1 MTQNTKTLQTHRIL
15 ACSITLFTVLA
26 AVTTPVAI
34 AADTGSSA
42 GNESIAVINESKEN
56 QTSPTEEPS
65 TIKDTS
71 TRQAQDLPNTSPP
84 PAGGTMRLSTSIS
97 KSTIT
102 SGETAI
108 ITVTIEN
115 NMNQSIGGGLLQ
127 FDNGLIPVS
136 DERVDRT
143 GITYLSRIGGK
154 LNSGETRK
162 LEFEYE
168 FEPITSPGDSV
179 IDTTGHV
186 NVSFEPMSIHKG
198 VPSELTAS
206 SQDVRLTNSENRPKF
221 SVDFPDE
228 IPEGGEEAINYSIT
242 NRADYPVEEITLTL
256 DVAGVGMHEIRFAAL
271 GEQKQSAPPQNIG
284 VPLNTSKL
292 SIGETVTGSIPIAAI
307 GTSASHHVALE
318 GTISTITSEYS
329 IESETE
335 ITITEPDAEI
345 VNFSLPASLENGESA
360 SFDYQIQNPA
370 IENPTDATLEYYV
383 IGGDGSYLDSAEIG
397 DTSIKSL
404 SALRPDRGTSANG
417 TAEITPDIIQK
428 DLGDDASIEV
438 RIRAVISGEDQQ
450 ISDITTRTLEVKKN
464 ETDLENPA
472 TERFDTNDEPGI
484 QAGEIISA
492 IVAYNTDQPI
502 NGTQVD
508 TTDVINLIVAHN
520 T

>member
-1 MTQNTKTLQTHRIL
+1 M
-15 ACSITLFTVLA
+15 
-26 AVTTPVAI
+26 TTPVAI
-34 AADTGSSA
+34 ASDTGSGA
-42 GNESIAVINESKEN
+42 GNESTAVINESKEN
-56 QTSPTEEPS
+56 QTSPTKEPS

-71 TRQAQDLPNTSPP
+71 THQAQDLPNTSPP
-84 PAGGTMRLSTSIS
+84 PAGGTMSLSTSIS

-179 IDTTGHV
+179 IETTGHV

-228 IPEGGEEAINYSIT
+228 IPEGGDGAINYSIT
-242 NRADYPVEEITLTL
+242 NRANYPVGEVTLTL
-256 DVAGVGMHEIRFAAL
+256 DLADGLHEKHFTAL
-271 GEQKQSAPPQNIG
+271 GEQKRSAPPQDIE
-284 VPLNTSKL
+284 VPLNTSKIR
-292 SIGETVTGSIPIAAI
+292 IGETITGSIPIAAI
-307 GTSASHHVALE
+307 GSSGSHHVSIE

-329 IESETE
+329 VKSDTS
-335 ITITEPDAEI
+335 ITITEPDTEI
-345 VNFSLPASLENGESA
+345 INFSLPASLENGESA
-360 SFDYQIQNPA
+360 SFDYQIQNPV

-383 IGGDGSYLDSAEIG
+383 IGGEGTYLDSGEIG

-428 DLGDDASIEV
+428 DLGEDASIEV

-450 ISDITTRTLEVKKN
+450 ISDITTRTLEVNKN

-472 TERFDTNDEPGI
+472 TERFNTNDEPGI